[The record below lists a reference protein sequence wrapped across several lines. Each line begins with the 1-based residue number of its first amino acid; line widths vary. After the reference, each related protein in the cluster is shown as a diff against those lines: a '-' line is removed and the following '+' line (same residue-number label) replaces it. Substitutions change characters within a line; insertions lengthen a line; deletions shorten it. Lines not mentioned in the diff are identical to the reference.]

1 MINLPVLKTEMRR
14 VKPRDL
20 GKSLGFLGRSP
31 HTRVLS
37 AVSSL
42 VLRTS
47 VALCS
52 VQALPHPVFPVMKLK
67 HRPRLSSGWQ
77 QQLPLHGSRYR
88 LLSLRSVMVE
98 ACSSQ

>member
-1 MINLPVLKTEMRR
+1 MISLPVLKTEMRR

-31 HTRVLS
+31 RTRVLS
-37 AVSSL
+37 AVSSS

-52 VQALPHPVFPVMKLK
+52 VHDLPHPVFPVMKLK
-67 HRPRLSSGWQ
+67 HRPRPSSGWQ
-77 QQLPLHGSRYR
+77 QQLPLHSSRYHF
-88 LLSLRSVMVE
+88 LSL
-98 ACSSQ
+98 